1 MSNYSI
7 LIVDDQ
13 PENFEV
19 IEALLQSTDH
29 NLYYASDGIT
39 AIDLLDKF
47 TPDLVLLDVMM
58 PEIDGIEVCK
68 QIKANPRWQ
77 AIPVIMVTSFSS
89 TANLSRCLAAGA
101 DDFLSK
107 PVNGIELRT
116 RVNSLLRIKKQQDLI
131 ESLSKV

>member
-1 MSNYSI
+1 MSDYSI

-19 IEALLQSTDH
+19 IEALLHNTDH

-47 TPDLVLLDVMM
+47 DPDLVLLDVMM
-58 PEIDGIEVCK
+58 PEIDGIEVCR

-77 AIPVIMVTSFSS
+77 AIPVIMVTSFNS
-89 TANLSRCLAAGA
+89 TDNLSRCLAAGA

-116 RVNSLLRIKKQQDLI
+116 RVHSLLRIKKQHDRI
-131 ESLSKV
+131 ESLSKI

>member
-1 MSNYSI
+1 MSDYSI
-7 LIVDDQ
+7 LVVDDQ

-19 IEALLQSTDH
+19 IEALLQNTDRT
-29 NLYYASDGIT
+29 LYYASDGIT

-47 TPDLVLLDVMM
+47 DPDLVLLDVMM

-68 QIKANPRWQ
+68 QIKVNPRWQ
-77 AIPVIMVTSFSS
+77 AIPVIMVTSFDS
-89 TANLSRCLAAGA
+89 TENLSRCLAAGA

-116 RVNSLLRIKKQQDLI
+116 RVHSLLRIKKQHDRI
-131 ESLSKV
+131 ESLSRL

>member
-1 MSNYSI
+1 MSDYSI

-19 IEALLQSTDH
+19 IEALLHNTDH
-29 NLYYASDGIT
+29 TLYYASDGIT

-47 TPDLVLLDVMM
+47 DPDLVLLDVMM
-58 PEIDGIEVCK
+58 PEIDGIEVCR

-77 AIPVIMVTSFSS
+77 AIPVIMVTSFNS
-89 TANLSRCLAAGA
+89 TDNLSRCLAAGA

-116 RVNSLLRIKKQQDLI
+116 RVHSLLRIKKQHDHI
-131 ESLSKV
+131 ESLSKI

>member
-1 MSNYSI
+1 MSDYSI

-19 IEALLQSTDH
+19 IEALLQNTDH
-29 NLYYASDGIT
+29 NLYYASDGVT

-47 TPDLVLLDVMM
+47 DPDLVLLDVMM
-58 PEIDGIEVCK
+58 PEIDGIEVCR

-89 TANLSRCLAAGA
+89 TDNLSRCLAAGA

-116 RVNSLLRIKKQQDLI
+116 RVHSLLRIKTQHDRI
-131 ESLSKV
+131 ESLSKI